1 MKSGLY
7 LSENKDSTDSPRGL
21 YLSKE
26 KTSSTQNNAIRLG
39 GALYSQD
46 PRENYKGL
54 DVPAG
59 HSALFRAMDGQDRF
73 YAEIMRK
80 QQEEKQASLKQA
92 LNQAAQ
98 KAMTELNM
106 VKNNHLTVFNSKV
119 KDEISIKILDPFVF
133 ELLKKNP
140 IVDLSH
146 YSLNVLKHI
155 RESYKL
161 KDSINI
167 ENIIKD
173 NLGYLLTDYR
183 EVYNNISD
191 PFKTVISDL
200 FKAGSQIEIDS
211 IKNAFLQNSNHL
223 NDYFEYSEDNNNQS
237 PITEIIC
244 KESLLKII
252 EDIGLK
258 LENLNKAKSE
268 QNNQEYLS
276 RIEGSNE
283 EEKVPHNDI
292 ENKSSKFNLRSDIKK
307 IEEQEESSIEDL
319 FKEIEDLRGDSLENA
334 DSEFNKAIN
343 EMLSN
348 ISSISSS
355 PNKPSTSSE
364 VKAQIKKELE
374 WVKFTLQQH
383 NEQLEQHSEQLGQI
397 NSQRVAL
404 QNSFSIQQNNALQDY
419 YKGFI
424 NEFSK
429 TFTSAQAVLGGKL
442 KIEGTKSISVK
453 ITSQL
458 AKLIPLFGE
467 SVSSAIQEGANYKVN
482 VEEQHKCLNI
492 SKFGITN
499 ANLERLS
506 KYIVKFIASNPRMK
520 EFIENYNP
528 TEAEGFF
535 NKIGKV
541 ANKVKDDFDNKLDKL
556 NTVLSP
562 QELLGHKHAAQIL
575 KDYISS
581 GSFKDS
587 TLDEIVNL
595 FISVILP
602 ENIQEENVIIPPL
615 LLIEQDEEEKN
626 QGEDDDFNISRVVN
640 QIQVEQELT
649 PRKKAMMEKIA
660 MLEEL
665 LAQKDNSI
673 KKLQNTQL
681 PPINTDM
688 ISRSEVEEIIVTN
701 QIAMREK
708 DLFIQKKLEES
719 STKDQ
724 IIRDKDNVNHEQ
736 KREINNAYKTITKQ
750 DHTIDDLR
758 EYKDNLKQ
766 QVQEQKELASHWKS
780 DAEGKKIEIDELK
793 AKLLE
798 FQNQSEFNGTEINYM
813 DDFHNEDHPT
823 GLAGENSGMNNA
835 Y

>member
-80 QQEEKQASLKQA
+80 QQEEQQTSLKQA

-98 KAMTELNM
+98 KAMTELNLI
-106 VKNNHLTVFNSKV
+106 KNNHLTVFNSKV
-119 KDEISIKILDPFVF
+119 KDEISIKILDPFIF

-140 IVDLSH
+140 IADLSH

-191 PFKTVISDL
+191 PFKAVISDL

-276 RIEGSNE
+276 RIEASNE

-319 FKEIEDLRGDSLENA
+319 VKEIEGLRGDSMENA
-334 DSEFNKAIN
+334 DPEFNKAIN

-383 NEQLEQHSEQLGQI
+383 NEQLEKHSEQLGKI
-397 NSQRVAL
+397 NSQQAAL
-404 QNSFSIQQNNALQDY
+404 KNSFSIQQNNALQDY

-429 TFTSAQAVLGGKL
+429 AFTSAQVVLGGQL

-458 AKLIPLFGE
+458 AKFIPLLGDGI
-467 SVSSAIQEGANYKVN
+467 SSAIQEGANYKVN

-506 KYIVKFIASNPRMK
+506 KYIVNFIVSDPRMK

-528 TEAEGFF
+528 TETAGFF

-602 ENIQEENVIIPPL
+602 ENIQEENANIQPVQF
-615 LLIEQDEEEKN
+615 IEQNEEEKN
-626 QGEDDDFNISRVVN
+626 QGEDDDLNFSNNSFAQSNNSKRLVQQEIVPMSELEKALALIKQLQDDKVAKELRIQELENQVKNVPNDIEIMQRVKYN
-640 QIQVEQELT
+640 QEQIQ
-649 PRKKAMMEKIA
+649 KMA
-660 MLEEL
+660 
-665 LAQKDNSI
+665 
-673 KKLQNTQL
+673 
-681 PPINTDM
+681 
-688 ISRSEVEEIIVTN
+688 
-701 QIAMREK
+701 
-708 DLFIQKKLEES
+708 EES
-719 STKDQ
+719 MVKDQ
-724 IIRDKDNVNHEQ
+724 IIRDKDNVNQEQ

>member
-1 MKSGLY
+1 MKY
-7 LSENKDSTDSPRGL
+7 
-21 YLSKE
+21 
-26 KTSSTQNNAIRLG
+26 KTVA
-39 GALYSQD
+39 
-46 PRENYKGL
+46 
-54 DVPAG
+54 
-59 HSALFRAMDGQDRF
+59 
-73 YAEIMRK
+73 
-80 QQEEKQASLKQA
+80 QE
-92 LNQAAQ
+92 
-98 KAMTELNM
+98 
-106 VKNNHLTVFNSKV
+106 FI
-119 KDEISIKILDPFVF
+119 DEINLTRAKLIQIFDRAIF
-133 ELLKKNP
+133 EELRPNTAFKEEFTNQSFKSFITQL
-140 IVDLSH
+140 VDK
-146 YSLNVLKHI
+146 KHI
-155 RESYKL
+155 SSFSQTYDMIIGQINWACESSL
-161 KDSINI
+161 GPLAQCDSELYWSNYTLPHDFM
-167 ENIIKD
+167 NQ
-173 NLGYLLTDYR
+173 
-183 EVYNNISD
+183 
-191 PFKTVISDL
+191 FKRNKMLST
-200 FKAGSQIEIDS
+200 
-211 IKNAFLQNSNHL
+211 
-223 NDYFEYSEDNNNQS
+223 YFEYPENRGKLSIYK
-237 PITEIIC
+237 PIIWKNKGLTASIVKILNELPEI
-244 KESLLKII
+244 ESIQEEIQKHVQ
-252 EDIGLK
+252 
-258 LENLNKAKSE
+258 ENIL
-268 QNNQEYLS
+268 
-276 RIEGSNE
+276 
-283 EEKVPHNDI
+283 VPDPN
-292 ENKSSKFNLRSDIKK
+292 
-307 IEEQEESSIEDL
+307 EEQENDLVIAHNGEQEKSSIEDL

-429 TFTSAQAVLGGKL
+429 TFTSAQAVLGGQL

-458 AKLIPLFGE
+458 AKLIPLLGE

-506 KYIVKFIASNPRMK
+506 KYIAKSIASDPRMK

-528 TEAEGFF
+528 TEATGFF

-541 ANKVKDDFDNKLDKL
+541 ANKVKNDFDNKLDKL
-556 NTVLSP
+556 NTILSP
-562 QELLGHKHAAQIL
+562 QELLGHEHAAQIL

-602 ENIQEENVIIPPL
+602 ENIQEENASIPPL
-615 LLIEQDEEEKN
+615 QFIEQDEEEKN
-626 QGEDDDFNISRVVN
+626 QDEDDDLNVSRVVN

-688 ISRSEVEEIIVTN
+688 ISRSEVEEIIATN
-701 QIAMREK
+701 QIVIREK
-708 DLFIQKKLEES
+708 DEQMQKMTEDFIIVQQES

-724 IIRDKDNVNHEQ
+724 IIRDQGSINQEQ

-813 DDFHNEDHPT
+813 NDFHNENHPT